1 MNSAL
6 SETPVNLTGQVALVT
21 GGGRGLG
28 RAFALAGAGAQVAVT
43 ARTVWSSA
51 WRLCLWVGQDT
62 IRLYQ
67 GLWCSISHRQLIEAG
82 RCLCQATRK
91 SPSVL
96 AVYAP

>member
-62 IRLYQ
+62 IVLKRPVWHDICGGCHSSLAPS
-67 GLWCSISHRQLIEAG
+67 GLVALSSESIRWDNL
-82 RCLCQATRK
+82 
-91 SPSVL
+91 
-96 AVYAP
+96 

>member
-1 MNSAL
+1 MTANTREDIARSDVVGSLLRTAYL
-6 SETPVNLTGQVALVT
+6 REMRQAARDVRHRSQICMP
-21 GGGRGLG
+21 
-28 RAFALAGAGAQVAVT
+28 AVKESDLPWYT
-43 ARTVWSSA
+43 
-51 WRLCLWVGQDT
+51 
-62 IRLYQ
+62 RLYQ